1 MKGYIYTIEVLMTIA
16 IIAVTAGFLFGN
28 SPEKPDT
35 GSGLVKER
43 LFSALEYLDAAGLL
57 RVYVAN
63 NTEGALEGEIAAV
76 LPVNYLFEA
85 EICTYDCDTTN
96 VPGNR
101 SVVSVNYYVAT
112 YRGDFIGKKVKAWA
126 WTDA

>member
-1 MKGYIYTIEVLMTIA
+1 MKGYVYTIEVMMAIS

-43 LFSALEYLDAAGLL
+43 LFSVLEYLDAAGLL

-63 NTEGALEGEIAAV
+63 NTEGALEGEI
-76 LPVNYLFEA
+76 A

-126 WTDA
+126 WTEA